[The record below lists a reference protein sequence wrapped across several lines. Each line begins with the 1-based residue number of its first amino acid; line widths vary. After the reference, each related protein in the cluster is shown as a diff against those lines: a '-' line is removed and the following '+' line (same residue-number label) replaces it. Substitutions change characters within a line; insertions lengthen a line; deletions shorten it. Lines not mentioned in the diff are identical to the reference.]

1 MEINRNINISCESL
15 TTIGGCSGNAAAS
28 PGTIGRIHGMLRG
41 MDSECA
47 FPGVWASKVNV
58 GCAAVEDS

>member
-1 MEINRNINISCESL
+1 MDRNINMGCESI

-41 MDSECA
+41 IGSGCA
-47 FPGVWASKVNV
+47 FPGIRASKVNV
-58 GCAAVEDS
+58 GCAAGEDS